1 MNIQELGIYSQ
12 GKYRRQDSHTEHGFL
27 GNGKEVAEVVLSKEI
42 MSPRLCTA
50 RIRQGRR
57 GLPDSGVERHAQRGC
72 SSRQFKKPWKS
83 MGPFLLNIIV
93 EPEEN
98 VYPMVPAG
106 ASLSEIVEEPVVQ
119 KKAGCK

>member
-1 MNIQELGIYSQ
+1 
-12 GKYRRQDSHTEHGFL
+12 
-27 GNGKEVAEVVLSKEI
+27 
-42 MSPRLCTA
+42 
-50 RIRQGRR
+50 
-57 GLPDSGVERHAQRGC
+57 
-72 SSRQFKKPWKS
+72 